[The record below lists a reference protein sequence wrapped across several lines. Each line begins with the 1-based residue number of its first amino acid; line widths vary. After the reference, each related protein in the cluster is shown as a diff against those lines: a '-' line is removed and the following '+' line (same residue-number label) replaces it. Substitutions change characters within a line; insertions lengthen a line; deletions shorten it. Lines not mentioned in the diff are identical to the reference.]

1 MYQKI
6 IDNGYITGI
15 TSGCS
20 NGNCTEEE
28 YNAVMTTIH
37 NRPKPPEGYGYKLK
51 ENLEWDMYELPP
63 KPQPSDEDEIS
74 EYEITKA
81 LEAIL

>member
-15 TSGCS
+15 VSGCS
-20 NGNCTEEE
+20 NGNITEAE
-28 YNAVMTTIH
+28 YNSIMSAIQ
-37 NRPKPPEGYGYKLK
+37 NRPEPPEGYGYKLK
-51 ENLEWDMYELPP
+51 EDLTWELYELPP
-63 KPQPSDEDEIS
+63 EPQPSDEDEMT
-74 EYEITKA
+74 EYEITEA